1 MSAAVS
7 RAKFP
12 WRALLYSAVILY
24 LLIDLHWCR
33 GPLKRKIEQ
42 HRPFTEYSRAT
53 AVASGWVATVNQ
65 EPITGTQLD
74 QATAV
79 YLFRQGKRWESM
91 SPQARTLAKRA
102 ALAQL
107 IEDTIVRQYAA
118 AEAFTPDPA
127 GVDRRVAEF
136 ESQFASPESLDE
148 RLKAMGLDMKSLRVE
163 LTEQERQRQWLETRL
178 AEAATVT
185 DGDIAEWHQAHAV
198 GDEGATNPALVRA
211 RHIFVATGVEDTPE
225 REARIRE
232 CQRLLESGEMTFEAL
247 AAAFSEDE
255 RTKRDGGDLGWFG
268 RDRMPAPFAEEVFAL
283 KPGERSTP
291 FRSPLGWHI
300 VEVTDAKPAEKLD
313 LEALRP
319 EIRAWLETE
328 RRRYALRVLL
338 NRLRNVSKVEVFPV
352 NFDRPAS

>member
-7 RAKFP
+7 RARFP
-12 WRALLYSAVILY
+12 WRAFLYLSVILY
-24 LLIDLHWCR
+24 LVADLHWCH
-33 GPLKRKIEQ
+33 GPLKRKMEE
-42 HRPFTEYSRAT
+42 HRPFTEYSRAR
-53 AVASGWVATVNQ
+53 AQASGWVATVNL
-65 EPITGTQLD
+65 EPITGAQLD

-79 YLFRQGKRWESM
+79 YLFRKGKQWDTM
-91 SPQARTLAKRA
+91 APQARILAKRA

-107 IEDTIVRQYAA
+107 IEDTIVRQFAT
-118 AEAFTPDPA
+118 AESFAPDPA
-127 GVDRRVAEF
+127 GVDRRLAEF
-136 ESQFASPESLDE
+136 ESQFASPEARDE
-148 RLKAMGLDMKSLRVE
+148 RLKVMGLDAASLRAE
-163 LTEQERQRQWLETRL
+163 LTEQEKQRQWLEMRIADA
-178 AEAATVT
+178 AEVT
-185 DGDIAEWHQAHAV
+185 DEDVAEWYRAHADT
-198 GDEGATNPALVRA
+198 DEGTTNPALVRA

-247 AAAFSEDE
+247 AAAFSDDE

-268 RDRMPAPFAEEVFAL
+268 RDRMPVPFADEAFKM
-283 KPGERSTP
+283 KPGERSGP

-300 VEVTDAKPAEKLD
+300 LEVTNTKPAEKLD
-313 LEALRP
+313 LEVLKP

-338 NRLRNVSKVEVFPV
+338 NRLRIVSSVEVFAA